1 MPQFAA
7 NIGDGWLYSSIP
19 FLERIGAA
27 AKDGFKAVECGATQ
41 YNFDVN
47 KIKSELNKYN
57 MKWVLVNTHSLPEYE
72 VYVY

>member
-7 NIGDGWLYSSIP
+7 NIGDGWLYSNIP

-27 AKDGFKAVECGATQ
+27 SKDGFTAVECGSTH

-47 KIKSELNKYN
+47 KIKLELE
-57 MKWVLVNTHSLPEYE
+57 VLS
-72 VYVY
+72 